1 MYKLTL
7 IDNINY
13 YSCTYFDDKPS
24 LACGSDIPSDPT
36 LFHAGEIGD
45 LGDEDDPGEAR
56 VILFPRDE
64 EKLLLLLL
72 LLRLSS
78 LGVLSDDMLTNGP
91 FELKWVECPFW
102 STERDLS
109 RPDAG
114 DGDREALRVDPAKL
128 PPLFIEYIG
137 ETLMLDVK

>member
-1 MYKLTL
+1 MYKLVL
-7 IDNINY
+7 IKVYHYTFI
-13 YSCTYFDDKPS
+13 YFYDKPS

-91 FELKWVECPFW
+91 FELK
-102 STERDLS
+102 
-109 RPDAG
+109 
-114 DGDREALRVDPAKL
+114 
-128 PPLFIEYIG
+128 
-137 ETLMLDVK
+137 